1 MAFDDEIIK
10 NAVRMKNCKKI
21 WGCVFYTYLIGGILM
36 ILYSFLSIT
45 GVSWDWLFILVGT
58 DTLAPIAMFMI
69 LDSLVSAPLGFFLAL
84 KGSYGHS
91 DLCVFLA
98 PALNMANLIFMI
110 IMKSHHVFDVNP
122 VPFIVCVTYSLACII
137 TSSFNIYANITYRKL
152 EKARGFP
159 HFSERFV
166 EREEARNMKE
176 RMKEY
181 KDTHKSNKKIV
192 SDMDDISPVNQEIEK
207 YQEVHNP
214 SIMDDI

>member
-1 MAFDDEIIK
+1 MHK
-10 NAVRMKNCKKI
+10 
-21 WGCVFYTYLIGGILM
+21 
-36 ILYSFLSIT
+36 T
-45 GVSWDWLFILVGT
+45 GT
-58 DTLAPIAMFMI
+58 
-69 LDSLVSAPLGFFLAL
+69 
-84 KGSYGHS
+84 
-91 DLCVFLA
+91 
-98 PALNMANLIFMI
+98 
-110 IMKSHHVFDVNP
+110 SHHSAV
-122 VPFIVCVTYSLACII
+122 I
-137 TSSFNIYANITYRKL
+137 IYAPPNFLPSNHLQERDGKL